1 MGFILGLHGPA
12 KAGKDS
18 IADYLIDVHGW
29 GEKISFAGN
38 LKQMCRD
45 IFFLSETDV
54 ETQAGKEK
62 LFPQPKTFTQRNL
75 GSVLYWM
82 SRTHRDFHIP
92 KKAISQVNSLVGTK
106 LETPRRVLQF
116 IGTDICR
123 ELISSYH
130 RDIVAN
136 QIEKAP
142 DKNYVITDIRFP
154 NEGDFVLDDLKGC
167 VIEVVRPTPGQENI
181 DRTHPSE
188 TAMKEWG
195 RFTDVVNNNKDGLQ
209 LLYAEV
215 NNLLKRQ
222 NLCQAE
228 TPSSSGPKTASSPT
242 EETGAQNDIR
252 TTTLISSINAVSE

>member
-1 MGFILGLHGPA
+1 MGFVLGLHGPA

-18 IADYLIDVHGW
+18 IADYLIDVHNW
-29 GEKISFAGN
+29 GEKLFFASN

-45 IFFLSETDV
+45 IFFLSEADV

-62 LFPQPKTFTQRNL
+62 PFPKPKNFTQRNL

-82 SRTHRDFHIP
+82 SRTHRDFHVS
-92 KKAISQVNSLVGTK
+92 KKSKAKVKSLVGTT
-106 LETPRRVLQF
+106 LETPRRILQF
-116 IGTDICR
+116 VGTDICR

-130 RDIVAN
+130 RDIVAH
-136 QIEKAP
+136 QIAKVP
-142 DKNYVITDIRFP
+142 DRNYIITDVRFP

-167 VIEVVRPTPGQENI
+167 VIEVVRPAPGKENI

-195 RFTDVVNNNKDGLQ
+195 RFTDVVDNNKDGLQ
-209 LLYAEV
+209 MLYAEV

-222 NLCQAE
+222 NLCQE
-228 TPSSSGPKTASSPT
+228 PQSSSGPKTASSLT
-242 EETGAQNDIR
+242 EETGAQSDSR
-252 TTTLISSINAVSE
+252 TTTLTSSINAVSE